1 MGRLRLV
8 GQVAVPFVWFGMV
21 AAISLLEAPLKFQ
34 APGITTALGLGI
46 GRLVFGALNAVELV
60 LLALLTLALAG
71 AAAGRLRWWL
81 TGGLWALL
89 AVQALVLRP
98 LLDDRAQVI
107 IDGGVPP
114 ASSLHLLYIALEGAK
129 LAVLPVLGVSL
140 LLRTTRPAAPP
151 S

>member
-1 MGRLRLV
+1 MGRVRLV

-46 GRLVFGALNAVELV
+46 GRLVFGVLNAAEFV
-60 LLALLTLALAG
+60 LLVLLTLALAG
-71 AAAGRLRWWL
+71 AAVGRLRWWL

-98 LLDDRAQVI
+98 LLDERAQVI

-114 ASSLHLLYIALEGAK
+114 GSSLHLLYIVLEGAK
-129 LAVLPVLGVSL
+129 LIVLPVLGVSL
-140 LLRTTRPAAPP
+140 LLRIARG
-151 S
+151 